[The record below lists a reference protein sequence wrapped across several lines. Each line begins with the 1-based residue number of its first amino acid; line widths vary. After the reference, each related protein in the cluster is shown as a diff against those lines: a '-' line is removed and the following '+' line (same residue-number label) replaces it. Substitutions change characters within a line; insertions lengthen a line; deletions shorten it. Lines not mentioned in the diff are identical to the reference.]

1 MKKGISL
8 RRLSSWLFFLTTL
21 IYLSFFTPMRIVS
34 DKRALAYS
42 VGFTIDDK
50 RISLENG
57 EILWVVEPGDAIQP
71 YMRYVIFKGDFT
83 GLDAK
88 GYIEVLDKY
97 RIHTG
102 VLEFNESLPFAK
114 KIASERAL
122 KDLVFRVHTVRQE
135 EVEKLKLD
143 EKMIYYRLRRA
154 ILERSIDLLWIQ
166 PLENIDTQEIL
177 KKIEKEFGKPT
188 SLPIPQQSFPKTGLI
203 PFLAILF
210 GLASF
215 KLITIFPAL
224 LILPFDFSIAVSVAS
239 ITATVVLYF
248 SIRKKQ
254 FLPLVYLLLGMLTY
268 AALSDFSHM
277 NDLSQF
283 RGVKISLVALPMTL
297 ATISLLREWKWLKK
311 YLPLVVVAGVIFG
324 FYYISRSG
332 NIAFVVD
339 AERKLRDFIEGILWI
354 RPRFKELVFYP
365 VYFLSICLKKFKW
378 SFAFEIIGSIA
389 LISTFN
395 TFCHIKTPMI
405 VSLYRSLFTIFF
417 GYLTYFFMRRS
428 KWF

>member
-8 RRLSSWLFFLTTL
+8 KRFSSWLFFLTA
-21 IYLSFFTPMRIVS
+21 IFYLSFFIPMRIAS
-34 DKRALAYS
+34 DKKALVYS
-42 VGFTIDDK
+42 VGFTLDDK

-57 EILWVVEPGDAIQP
+57 EVLWIVEPTDTIQP
-71 YMRYVIFKGDFT
+71 YMRYVIFKGDFSN
-83 GLDAK
+83 LDPK
-88 GYIEVLDKY
+88 GYIEVLDQY
-97 RIHTG
+97 RIHSG

-114 KIASERAL
+114 KVASDRTL

-143 EKMIYYRLRRA
+143 EEMIYYRLRRA

-188 SLPIPQQSFPKTGLI
+188 SLPTPQQDFSKTGLI

-215 KLITIFPAL
+215 KLVT
-224 LILPFDFSIAVSVAS
+224 ILPSLLFLPFGFSIAVSVAS

-248 SIRKKQ
+248 SIRRKE

-297 ATISLLREWKWLKK
+297 AMISLVREWKWLKR
-311 YLPLVVVAGVIFG
+311 YVPIAVVIGAIFG

-332 NIAFVVD
+332 NIAFVPDV
-339 AERKLRDFIEGILWI
+339 ERKLRDLIEGILWV
-354 RPRFKELVFYP
+354 RPRFKELILYP
-365 VYFLSICLKKFKW
+365 VYFLSIGLKRFKW
-378 SFAFEIIGSIA
+378 SFALEIVGSIA

-395 TFCHIKTPMI
+395 TFCHIKTPMV
-405 VSLYRSLFTIFF
+405 VSLYRSLFTISF
-417 GYLTYFFMRRS
+417 GYLTYFFVRRS
-428 KWF
+428 KWS